1 MAHMKKLTMT
11 RNRTKEAGRASVALS
26 INGEEVL

>member
-1 MAHMKKLTMT
+1 MAHMKELTMI
-11 RNRTKEAGRASVALS
+11 RNRTKEIGRASVALS